1 MMDDIEKAKKFF
13 DDNPDIEIL
22 EAFVIDA
29 NGVPRGKWIP
39 RERAIDVLEKGMAI
53 PRSVYALDIWGRDV
67 HAAGLAEGRAIRTG
81 SAFLFPARCLG

>member
-1 MMDDIEKAKKFF
+1 MYDIENAKKFF
-13 DDNPDIEIL
+13 ADNPDIEIL

-67 HAAGLAEGRAIRTG
+67 HAAGLAEGTG
-81 SAFLFPARCLG
+81 DPDGFVSPFPVRCHG

>member
-1 MMDDIEKAKKFF
+1 MDDIENAKKFF
-13 DDNPDIEIL
+13 VDNPDIEIL

-53 PRSVYALDIWGRDV
+53 PRSVMRWIFGAVMSTL
-67 HAAGLAEGRAIRTG
+67 RASRRARVIRTA
-81 SAFLFPARCLG
+81 SAFPFPAHCRV